1 MDRKAEDALEQLAA
15 AYPNLTFKRLGDTH
29 AKILVV
35 DDRFVIVTSFNWLSY
50 KGDPNLPFR
59 DERGT
64 LVTVKSEIDRI
75 YDDYF
80 GRARGM

>member
-1 MDRKAEDALEQLAA
+1 MAGAWIILNFSAM
-15 AYPNLTFKRLGDTH
+15 YPNFVLKRLGDTH

-64 LVTVKSEIDRI
+64 LVTVKAEIDRI
-75 YDDYF
+75 YTDYLD
-80 GRARGM
+80 RATGN